1 MHCLYHLPCTCQS
14 WVCTRGCQRRQNL
27 LSRSVLGGEESSD
40 GKSLKSLKLEMT
52 DTWNSWRRVS
62 YSSMVKSSG
71 RSSTNSWP
79 SNLGQGIKSD
89 RLSSF
94 IELNLFYIHD
104 HCVITHTDSTE
115 MSQWMN
121 KVYPEL
127 CLQVAPSQY
136 KTDPTYALCLG
147 EFLWGMATVIIT
159 RGKRWRGD
167 IGAMKDISSRLA
179 RFEMRRVEI
188 APSWSGG
195 AERLEGN
202 PALRPTQDFLT
213 GCHQGQVRRG
223 GWTNNQYL
231 SIDQDSAVLPLN
243 LTSVHNIYLQNPVL
257 LEEFIRFTN
266 ATQQNVTKCEIFSAR
281 HFLHRKLYIFSPPV
295 FIMTLN
301 YKLQHK
307 LERGVRCTWG
317 SPQTGLSELARL
329 PPRACFESRSELS
342 GCPGSQCQMRRPV
355 HSCQRWGCRRAGGC
369 WALWFLLH
377 QRCRTLRRCQS
388 WSERGDMVIWDTQ
401 SCRLQ
406 TADCSDA

>member
-179 RFEMRRVEI
+179 RFEMRSVEK
-188 APSWSGG
+188 G
-195 AERLEGN
+195 
-202 PALRPTQDFLT
+202 QD
-213 GCHQGQVRRG
+213 C
-223 GWTNNQYL
+223 
-231 SIDQDSAVLPLN
+231 S
-243 LTSVHNIYLQNPVL
+243 L
-257 LEEFIRFTN
+257 LEQWRR
-266 ATQQNVTKCEIFSAR
+266 ATGGQPGPSTYSR
-281 HFLHRKLYIFSPPV
+281 
-295 FIMTLN
+295 
-301 YKLQHK
+301 
-307 LERGVRCTWG
+307 
-317 SPQTGLSELARL
+317 LSNRL
-329 PPRACFESRSELS
+329 PPGTGPQRRVNQQPVSGDRSRQ
-342 GCPGSQCQMRRPV
+342 CCAASQSHFSSQHLVAKPCTTRRV
-355 HSCQRWGCRRAGGC
+355 Y
-369 WALWFLLH
+369 
-377 QRCRTLRRCQS
+377 
-388 WSERGDMVIWDTQ
+388 
-401 SCRLQ
+401 
-406 TADCSDA
+406 